1 MTQLSVQNGS
11 DFEPDLT
18 DIIRRGNNIKTSNPA
33 LESNNEPDL
42 SEIINKGRSQEP
54 APTPAAMAAQSVN
67 AAGRYSQQQISAARQ
82 HAATLG
88 MPFDEVLQH
97 ADAAGQLAGQ
107 VGEQDL
113 QGFNPRTLEA
123 LQGKA
128 RYAAR
133 QDLPALNMLAQ
144 ALDEA
149 EWPYAQ
155 PQFPQQAQQQPQGP
169 QLFATPTS
177 GLERMGIRIQEG
189 TRELGDAMANSVL
202 GMVEGYAKHLRRG
215 MDAEAAGATEP
226 SQGLGWLDT
235 IGRAITDS
243 AQPVS
248 QPDAQMAQ
256 GIRAALV
263 PVLENVAQKYR
274 SNLEAQQNTR
284 NAPLAPAQSAVQRYT
299 EDVVKMAP
307 QMAAQTLAFIGFGP
321 AASTM
326 FMGAQIG
333 GQAYDEMRGK
343 GVDADTALV
352 ASLADAAMQAPLE
365 QFGLEKALSVFKAS
379 GVWNAVK
386 SIAGAAGTEFL
397 TEWAQQYPDEIAHI
411 WAETTQKGQGFEQG
425 FKTFVDRL
433 GEMTLEGM
441 YQGAVAAPWGALFGG
456 VGMMRNG
463 KAPAPQLAPE
473 MQQFFTRQAQEA
485 NTMLARQG
493 LTVALDAAAQ
503 HLDNLETRRQGPEA
517 LAEMLGELLPENF
530 RQTWLGP
537 DDAATLYQHAQE
549 NGQEAELLDA
559 LGTDAQTMQQT
570 LDNGAPLP
578 VDTAAVLAKAQPEAR
593 AQITQAMRVTP
604 DGASG
609 AEAAKFDPAAR
620 TQEAVRRVVEGAESI
635 NPTDPAAVLAQ
646 ARSAQKLHADV
657 NRETTRLA
665 QQIEAVGYPRHVAKA
680 NAELLAQNALAMQ
693 AAYGLPADETLHQV
707 SYTRAENTDQ
717 QEGAHY
723 QLDDNGNAVSPGE
736 ASPRIAP
743 VVSVDPSIIVDAD
756 GKPVD
761 LKNNEALLAWLRAQY
776 QGKSVTITDDGQKVE
791 FTRRG
796 MDASLKRRG
805 PEQRQAYAELDNLVS
820 GALYDDF
827 EKANERHK
835 GKVAGQNVYYSAAKI
850 GDNYFAVRIKVDMPA
865 RDSGRAAYKDHKV
878 TGIEIA
884 PSLYRGRSPQVGS
897 TQDES
902 AIRGISLSVLK
913 GDVKPSRIEG
923 GTLFQQDGKTP
934 LGSVTFTPQPQS
946 AAVRIF
952 PGANLSTIPHESAH
966 IFFENLTRIAA
977 DDGSVALRALRTNL
991 ANAVLG
997 EKQETKDT
1005 VRKLLTAA
1013 LQAKQEGR
1021 AAALQTLAAEFR
1033 SAAANAKQTHKQL
1046 GEDIT
1051 AMQQQAQEQGIQ
1063 YDTANPAPWVEPQIR
1078 QYHLTAQGNAFARA
1092 ERAVKKAIRHLDGLE
1107 QARADLHTLRQ
1118 YAGIADDADIT
1129 PGTEDYTKLHEGTA
1143 RAFEQYLME
1152 GKAPSQQLKGVFS
1165 RMRAW
1170 LLDVYKQARDVLGL
1184 PITDP
1189 VRRVFER
1196 MLATDQQ
1203 IRQSRQLQGVLSAEQ
1218 QFAEQFATTQD
1229 AMLELEQMRNQAEL
1243 EVQAAMDRATLNDRN
1258 QRYKAYYA
1266 AALDALDASPWWQ
1279 MVADLSARRR
1289 DETGNSFGG
1298 LDRDSMARY
1307 IGAEMTAELS
1317 RMRPG
1322 LINAQGNG
1330 LPVDVAAQEYG
1341 YEGGDALATE
1351 LYDSLVGRRETK
1363 KGLAKS
1369 QADQAMQ
1376 SEDSLAEQEAILAGG
1391 ESYGAY
1397 LDRVDEEVLR
1407 IAAQRGY
1414 RTVEEQERFV
1424 RNSITPRSRIK
1435 NQAFN
1440 IIQNTPLRDITPAR
1454 YQAMLDKAL
1463 RDRQAALL
1471 DGNVMQAV
1479 NAVENARV
1487 ANELIWSAQYQI
1499 SQREA
1504 MLQLAG
1510 ETAAAKPGTFPS
1522 VHTAALRKLL
1532 NQYGLANVRGAA
1544 DPDFA
1549 PYSLRDLVQQTIPQ
1563 DVVDVMP
1570 SFAGW
1575 LLDARD
1581 PNTGQTLQNGFQ
1593 KFSDLTPNQMQEV
1606 DNLLK
1611 YLRKTGYDARTDA
1624 RNSEAAKIQM
1634 QVNQS
1639 AAAMQSLKELPTA
1652 APDTLRGKSQEA
1664 TRKMSAAVDALR
1676 WQFRKADGFVNIM
1689 GDGEAGG
1696 MEKLHD
1702 QMLMGEQRIRTR
1714 IDGISSDMA
1723 PHLAQLWE
1731 SVQAWEK
1738 KYGKNLM
1745 VKDANGQ
1752 IVAPPESLQKA
1763 YGRKTWTADMV
1774 LAVAFNV
1781 GNASNMA
1788 RLTSGY
1794 DLKYEML
1801 APLLGDQMAAKIMSA
1816 GQEFTMRAQ
1825 GSRPG
1830 LLSVADWQAVQGIWD
1845 ALHTQWA
1852 DTQAVHERMYGF
1864 KPQGVEPTALTITD
1878 TSTGQVASLRGGYYP
1893 VRYDPKVSDK
1903 VAQWGEQEDLMSRNE
1918 SMFAV
1923 PSAKRGHTQAR
1934 TDRAPGLPLRL
1945 DTGII
1950 MEHISDVVRL
1960 IELGEVVRRADR
1972 ITQNPQFRAE
1982 YVRAFGQADY
1992 DAIRP
1997 NLRGMVRKEPPPKS
2011 DMVVSLANTM
2021 RKYLV
2026 PWGLSWNLKVAALQM
2041 TAVFPAMGDIGASY
2055 VLHGMGYMT
2064 AHRMQA
2070 MRQIWEASPYMKSR
2084 MDNIDQDLQRNI
2096 ANFSPSKREKSITI
2110 AGKEISWED
2119 VVNAGMWPIGA
2130 VDAVATSAV
2139 WIGAYN
2145 KKLSQLHGEKV
2156 KYGLHTDSEFHQQ
2169 AVDYADNMV
2178 KQSNPD
2184 FDPSS
2189 RSGFLRAQNA
2199 YRLVN
2204 NFASAITLFAARHKF
2219 MYAAHAKGK
2228 ISLGQ
2233 IARFEA
2239 YETLLP
2245 AASMFLFLALARG
2258 YFGGDDKDKKE
2269 LAKLAMSTFT
2279 DQATMRVPMFGNV
2292 VGDGL
2297 LAVLGMDEG
2306 GQKGGGIRTALDE
2319 PTRQIAN
2326 ITGKGGRAAWHGVK
2340 NDEQAKALVYAAGDI
2355 ASFLARVPVSKLIRA
2370 GERGYKQWQ
2379 DGRGTPASIIM
2390 PRPGK

>member
-1 MTQLSVQNGS
+1 MSDTTHYALSQ
-11 DFEPDLT
+11 DYEQMF
-18 DIIRRGNNIKTSNPA
+18 
-33 LESNNEPDL
+33 
-42 SEIINKGRSQEP
+42 
-54 APTPAAMAAQSVN
+54 
-67 AAGRYSQQQISAARQ
+67 
-82 HAATLG
+82 
-88 MPFDEVLQH
+88 VL
-97 ADAAGQLAGQ
+97 
-107 VGEQDL
+107 
-113 QGFNPRTLEA
+113 
-123 LQGKA
+123 
-128 RYAAR
+128 
-133 QDLPALNMLAQ
+133 
-144 ALDEA
+144 
-149 EWPYAQ
+149 
-155 PQFPQQAQQQPQGP
+155 
-169 QLFATPTS
+169 
-177 GLERMGIRIQEG
+177 
-189 TRELGDAMANSVL
+189 
-202 GMVEGYAKHLRRG
+202 
-215 MDAEAAGATEP
+215 
-226 SQGLGWLDT
+226 
-235 IGRAITDS
+235 
-243 AQPVS
+243 
-248 QPDAQMAQ
+248 
-256 GIRAALV
+256 
-263 PVLENVAQKYR
+263 LENG
-274 SNLEAQQNTR
+274 
-284 NAPLAPAQSAVQRYT
+284 PL
-299 EDVVKMAP
+299 
-307 QMAAQTLAFIGFGP
+307 LGF
-321 AASTM
+321 
-326 FMGAQIG
+326 
-333 GQAYDEMRGK
+333 
-343 GVDADTALV
+343 VD
-352 ASLADAAMQAPLE
+352 
-365 QFGLEKALSVFKAS
+365 
-379 GVWNAVK
+379 
-386 SIAGAAGTEFL
+386 
-397 TEWAQQYPDEIAHI
+397 Y
-411 WAETTQKGQGFEQG
+411 EQG
-425 FKTFVDRL
+425 S
-433 GEMTLEGM
+433 TL
-441 YQGAVAAPWGALFGG
+441 
-456 VGMMRNG
+456 R
-463 KAPAPQLAPE
+463 
-473 MQQFFTRQAQEA
+473 
-485 NTMLARQG
+485 
-493 LTVALDAAAQ
+493 D
-503 HLDNLETRRQGPEA
+503 
-517 LAEMLGELLPENF
+517 
-530 RQTWLGP
+530 
-537 DDAATLYQHAQE
+537 
-549 NGQEAELLDA
+549 
-559 LGTDAQTMQQT
+559 
-570 LDNGAPLP
+570 P
-578 VDTAAVLAKAQPEAR
+578 V
-593 AQITQAMRVTP
+593 QIKRV
-604 DGASG
+604 
-609 AEAAKFDPAAR
+609 
-620 TQEAVRRVVEGAESI
+620 
-635 NPTDPAAVLAQ
+635 
-646 ARSAQKLHADV
+646 
-657 NRETTRLA
+657 
-665 QQIEAVGYPRHVAKA
+665 
-680 NAELLAQNALAMQ
+680 
-693 AAYGLPADETLHQV
+693 
-707 SYTRAENTDQ
+707 
-717 QEGAHY
+717 
-723 QLDDNGNAVSPGE
+723 
-736 ASPRIAP
+736 
-743 VVSVDPSIIVDAD
+743 AD
-756 GKPVD
+756 G
-761 LKNNEALLAWLRAQY
+761 
-776 QGKSVTITDDGQKVE
+776 
-791 FTRRG
+791 
-796 MDASLKRRG
+796 
-805 PEQRQAYAELDNLVS
+805 
-820 GALYDDF
+820 
-827 EKANERHK
+827 
-835 GKVAGQNVYYSAAKI
+835 
-850 GDNYFAVRIKVDMPA
+850 
-865 RDSGRAAYKDHKV
+865 
-878 TGIEIA
+878 
-884 PSLYRGRSPQVGS
+884 
-897 TQDES
+897 
-902 AIRGISLSVLK
+902 
-913 GDVKPSRIEG
+913 
-923 GTLFQQDGKTP
+923 
-934 LGSVTFTPQPQS
+934 
-946 AAVRIF
+946 
-952 PGANLSTIPHESAH
+952 
-966 IFFENLTRIAA
+966 
-977 DDGSVALRALRTNL
+977 
-991 ANAVLG
+991 
-997 EKQETKDT
+997 
-1005 VRKLLTAA
+1005 
-1013 LQAKQEGR
+1013 
-1021 AAALQTLAAEFR
+1021 
-1033 SAAANAKQTHKQL
+1033 
-1046 GEDIT
+1046 
-1051 AMQQQAQEQGIQ
+1051 
-1063 YDTANPAPWVEPQIR
+1063 
-1078 QYHLTAQGNAFARA
+1078 
-1092 ERAVKKAIRHLDGLE
+1092 
-1107 QARADLHTLRQ
+1107 
-1118 YAGIADDADIT
+1118 
-1129 PGTEDYTKLHEGTA
+1129 
-1143 RAFEQYLME
+1143 
-1152 GKAPSQQLKGVFS
+1152 
-1165 RMRAW
+1165 
-1170 LLDVYKQARDVLGL
+1170 
-1184 PITDP
+1184 
-1189 VRRVFER
+1189 
-1196 MLATDQQ
+1196 
-1203 IRQSRQLQGVLSAEQ
+1203 
-1218 QFAEQFATTQD
+1218 
-1229 AMLELEQMRNQAEL
+1229 
-1243 EVQAAMDRATLNDRN
+1243 
-1258 QRYKAYYA
+1258 
-1266 AALDALDASPWWQ
+1266 
-1279 MVADLSARRR
+1279 
-1289 DETGNSFGG
+1289 
-1298 LDRDSMARY
+1298 
-1307 IGAEMTAELS
+1307 
-1317 RMRPG
+1317 
-1322 LINAQGNG
+1322 
-1330 LPVDVAAQEYG
+1330 
-1341 YEGGDALATE
+1341 
-1351 LYDSLVGRRETK
+1351 
-1363 KGLAKS
+1363 
-1369 QADQAMQ
+1369 
-1376 SEDSLAEQEAILAGG
+1376 
-1391 ESYGAY
+1391 
-1397 LDRVDEEVLR
+1397 
-1407 IAAQRGY
+1407 
-1414 RTVEEQERFV
+1414 
-1424 RNSITPRSRIK
+1424 
-1435 NQAFN
+1435 
-1440 IIQNTPLRDITPAR
+1440 
-1454 YQAMLDKAL
+1454 
-1463 RDRQAALL
+1463 
-1471 DGNVMQAV
+1471 
-1479 NAVENARV
+1479 
-1487 ANELIWSAQYQI
+1487 
-1499 SQREA
+1499 
-1504 MLQLAG
+1504 
-1510 ETAAAKPGTFPS
+1510 KPGTFPS

-1581 PNTGQTLQNGFQ
+1581 PNTGQHLQNGFQ

-1624 RNSEAAKIQM
+1624 KNSEAAKIQM

-1639 AAAMQSLKELPTA
+1639 AAAMQSLKELSTA

-1702 QMLMGEQRIRTR
+1702 QMLTGEQRVRTR
-1714 IDGISSDMA
+1714 IDGISEKMA

-1763 YGRKTWTADMV
+1763 YGRKTWTADML
-1774 LAVAFNV
+1774 LAVALNC

-1801 APLLGDQMAAKIMSA
+1801 APLLGDQMAARIMSA

-1878 TSTGQVASLRGGYYP
+1878 PSTGQVASLRGGYYP

-1903 VAQWGEQEDLMSRNE
+1903 VAAWGEQEDLMSRNE

-1923 PSAKRGHTQAR
+1923 PSAKKGHTQAR

-2064 AHRMQA
+2064 ANRMQA

-2145 KKLSQLHGEKV
+2145 KKLGQLHGEKV

-2219 MYAAHAKGK
+2219 MYTARAKGK

-2233 IARFEA
+2233 KMRFEA

-2355 ASFLARVPVSKLIRA
+2355 ASMIARVPVSKLIRA
-2370 GERGYKQWQ
+2370 GERGYNQWQ
-2379 DGRGTPASIIM
+2379 RGHGTPASIIM